1 MVFKRLGIAA
11 TLSAALVT
19 GCGGEAEKTASPSML
34 ADTISAIAASY
45 PGEIGVAV
53 IINNSDTIAV
63 NNTCGYPMM
72 SVFKMHQAIAV
83 CDFLDRRQ
91 ISPDSIIT
99 VARDSLAPQTWSPIL
114 TEHSEPTIS
123 LSARELMRYALIQS
137 DNNASNLMFDRLVD
151 VGATDSLI
159 ATLIPRNTFQIAY
172 TEKEMSA
179 DHNKAYSNHT
189 SPLGAAMLINRLF
202 TDSILTPESR
212 EFIRRTLG
220 ECLTGTDRISA
231 PLIGKEGVTI
241 AHKTGSGY
249 SENGVLAAQNDVAFI
264 TLPNGATYSLA
275 VFVKDFHGTEAEASA
290 AIARISDIIQRQ
302 LGLVP

>member
-1 MVFKRLGIAA
+1 MTLKRSGIVAA
-11 TLSAALVT
+11 LFAALVT
-19 GCGGEAEKTASPSML
+19 GCGRQAENHGSPSML
-34 ADTISAIAASY
+34 ADTISEIAASY

-63 NNTCGYPMM
+63 NNNCGYPMM

-83 CDFLDRRQ
+83 CDFLDRHEG
-91 ISPDSIIT
+91 SLDSIIT
-99 VARDSLAPQTWSPIL
+99 VARDSLDPQTWSPML
-114 TEHSEPTIS
+114 AEHTEPTIS
-123 LSARELMRYALIQS
+123 LSVRELIRYALIRS
-137 DNNASNLMFDRLVD
+137 DNNASNLMFDRLVN
-151 VGATDSLI
+151 VEATDSLI
-159 ATLIPRNTFQIAY
+159 ATLIPRTTFQIAY

-179 DHNKAYSNHT
+179 DHAKAYSNHT

-202 TDSILTPESR
+202 TDSILTPENQ

-220 ECLTGTDRISA
+220 ECLTGADRISA
-231 PLIGKEGVTI
+231 PLIDKEGVTI

-264 TLPNGATYSLA
+264 TLPNGTAYSLA

-290 AIARISDIIQRQ
+290 AIARISSAILIVAQS
-302 LGLVP
+302 L